1 MSIPLL
7 SYELSSQNQRVIGYE
22 VPGDEQPRL
31 YSPDTFPSPSEM
43 DEVITAAYRQIF
55 HEQQMLE
62 NHRLPLLESRL
73 RARQITV
80 REFIHGLLVSDSFRR
95 LNYDANNNY
104 RFVELCIQRAL
115 GRQIYGDRE
124 KLAWSIVIATKGLH
138 EFINDLLNSDEYLD
152 AFGENIVPYQ
162 RRRILPQ
169 RDRGDLPFE
178 RMARY
183 GTDYRDSLPEPNLN
197 ALFAPHGVDGLFTQ
211 FEPFDL
217 GTFIKRANWPV
228 VSAVMVILLI
238 GVVAAVAIAAAN
250 NTPIA

>member
-7 SYELSSQNQRVIGYE
+7 SYEPTSQNHRVVGYE

-31 YSPDTFPSPSEM
+31 VTPETFPSPSEM

-62 NHRLPLLESRL
+62 TYRLPILESQL
-73 RARQITV
+73 RARQITI
-80 REFIHGLLVSDSFRR
+80 RDFIHGLLVSDSFRR

-104 RFVELCIQRAL
+104 RFVELCIQRTL
-115 GRQIYGDRE
+115 GRHVYGDRE

-138 EFINDLLNSDEYLD
+138 GFITDLLNSDEYLN

-169 RDRGDLPFE
+169 HERGDLPFQ

-183 GTDYRDSLPEPNLN
+183 GTHYRDSLPQPNIN
-197 ALFAPHGVDGLFTQ
+197 ALFTQRGVDGLFTQ

-217 GTFIKRANWPV
+217 DTFFKRANWPM
-228 VSAVMVILLI
+228 VSAVMVILLM
-238 GVVAAVAIAAAN
+238 GVAAAVAIAAAN
-250 NTPIA
+250 TTPIT